1 VELIEDKHSLRRALA
16 AEREA
21 GRLVGLVPTMGAL
34 HAGHLSLVDAA
45 TAGCDIVA
53 VTIFVN
59 PLQFGDPS
67 DLVAYPRNLERD
79 LELCAQRGVGVVF
92 APTPAEM
99 YPRGDSSTVVE
110 PGPLASRYEGVSR
123 PGHFAGVATIVTKLF
138 SLAGP
143 CRAYF
148 GEKDF
153 QQLAIVRRMAEDLD
167 LPVEVM
173 GCPIVREADGLAMSS
188 RNGRLSP
195 DEWTAA
201 TVLSRSLETGKA
213 LITDKGERSGG
224 GVGSAMLD
232 MLACAA
238 LVRPDYA
245 VVADPISLEP
255 VGTITGEVRLLV
267 AADVGPV
274 RLIDNM
280 AAAP

>member
-1 VELIEDKHSLRRALA
+1 VELIEDKHSLRRALS
-16 AEREA
+16 AERAA
-21 GRLVGLVPTMGAL
+21 GRMVGLVPTMGAL

-45 TAGCDIVA
+45 TGACDIVA

-67 DLVAYPRNLERD
+67 DLVAYPRNLTTD
-79 LELCAQRGVGVVF
+79 LELCQERGVGVVF

-110 PGPLASRYEGVSR
+110 PGPLASRYEGASR

-188 RNGRLSP
+188 RNGRLSRE
-195 DEWTAA
+195 EWTAA
-201 TVLSRSLETGKA
+201 TVLSRSLEAGMA
-213 LITDKGERSGG
+213 LITEKEERSGQA
-224 GVGSAMLD
+224 VSAAMLD
-232 MLACAA
+232 VLASEA

-245 VVADPISLEP
+245 VVADPVTLEP
-255 VGTITGEVRLLV
+255 VGEIRAAVRLLV

>member
-1 VELIEDKHSLRRALA
+1 
-16 AEREA
+16 
-21 GRLVGLVPTMGAL
+21 MGAL

-45 TAGCDIVA
+45 TAACDIVA

-67 DLVAYPRNLERD
+67 DLVAYPRNLGRD

-110 PGPLASRYEGVSR
+110 PGPLASRYEGASR

-213 LITDKGERSGG
+213 LITDKGERSGEAI
-224 GVGSAMLD
+224 GSAMLD
-232 MLACAA
+232 MLASAA